1 MVIEEGDGWKDA
13 SWAGPAQDTVAWLQ
27 ENAEMST
34 FLRTSSGL
42 LCTEN
47 KLKVSSIVCT
57 ERKSTNSYMRGTL
70 HTLTSNCD

>member
-13 SWAGPAQDTVAWLQ
+13 SWAGPAQETVAWLQ
-27 ENAEMST
+27 KNVEMST

-57 ERKSTNSYMRGTL
+57 EKI
-70 HTLTSNCD
+70 TLTFKINVDLIFIERLHF

>member
-57 ERKSTNSYMRGTL
+57 ERNNLDHLIRFL
-70 HTLTSNCD
+70 CFL